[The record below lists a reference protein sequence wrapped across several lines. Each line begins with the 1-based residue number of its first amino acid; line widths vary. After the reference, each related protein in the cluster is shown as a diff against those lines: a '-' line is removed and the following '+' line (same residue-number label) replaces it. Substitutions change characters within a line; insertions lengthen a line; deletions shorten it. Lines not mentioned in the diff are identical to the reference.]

1 MKRMGIRTNQCLPKN
16 LVQLKRQ
23 LRRPRDQSGTTR
35 LCSVSF
41 VNDDQNVAQIRS
53 TVQSAIGLKN
63 LNTNR
68 SYKSYRT
75 Y

>member
-16 LVQLKRQ
+16 LVQ
-23 LRRPRDQSGTTR
+23 RRPRDQSGTTR